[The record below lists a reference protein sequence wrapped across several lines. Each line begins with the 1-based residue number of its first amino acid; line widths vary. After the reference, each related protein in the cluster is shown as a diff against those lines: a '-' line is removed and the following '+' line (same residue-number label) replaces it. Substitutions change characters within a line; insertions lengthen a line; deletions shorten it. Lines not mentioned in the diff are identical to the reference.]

1 MGVFTNANSAIN
13 HFPVQVKPCAP
24 VKKRIV
30 IKPGRNFNANSDH
43 FYLTRFGAP
52 KQSFGA

>member
-1 MGVFTNANSAIN
+1 MQLMN
-13 HFPVQVKPCAP
+13 
-24 VKKRIV
+24 KRIIV
-30 IKPGRNFNANSDH
+30 KPGRNFKANSGR

>member
-1 MGVFTNANSAIN
+1 MQLVN
-13 HFPVQVKPCAP
+13 
-24 VKKRIV
+24 KRIV
-30 IKPGRNFNANSDH
+30 IKPGRNFNTNSGR

>member
-1 MGVFTNANSAIN
+1 MQPMN
-13 HFPVQVKPCAP
+13 
-24 VKKRIV
+24 KRIV
-30 IKPGRNFNANSDH
+30 IKPGRNFNANSGH

>member
-1 MGVFTNANSAIN
+1 MVASWAAMEQISRREQANLS
-13 HFPVQVKPCAP
+13 
-24 VKKRIV
+24 R
-30 IKPGRNFNANSDH
+30 